1 LGIDNG
7 ESVSSYKP
15 WYISDIQRPLTFL
28 FLIVSAGGANSMRQ
42 ADRENKT
49 ELLDEITEVIRR
61 YDRFAVFSHEEPDGD
76 AIGSQI
82 ALTTALKQLG
92 KEVISL
98 RVDPFTPALEFLN
111 RDKAVRQYDPSKDDE
126 LILGCQVV
134 ILVDCCDYFRLGD
147 LSDIA
152 KKSPALVINID
163 HHRDNAFFGD
173 LNYVRFIAGGA
184 AELIFEVIK
193 ALEIPIVGIIAQA
206 IYVGMS
212 TDTVGFRYIDPEG
225 NMLGVIGELIAGGID
240 VEDLQEKIY
249 CNQPDDYL
257 KNLAALLQTVNYEE
271 NGALA
276 WFTMFQSDYLSFYQR
291 ELASE
296 ALKQLLSIR
305 RIRAAIMLH
314 QERAGIEVWL
324 RSKKDVNV
332 GRAAFR
338 IGGGGHHT
346 ASGAL
351 IRGKSMEEGIKETL
365 ESVRMEMGDGQ

>member
-1 LGIDNG
+1 M
-7 ESVSSYKP
+7 
-15 WYISDIQRPLTFL
+15 Q
-28 FLIVSAGGANSMRQ
+28 Q

-49 ELLDEITEVIRR
+49 ELLRGITEAIQR

-82 ALTTALKQLG
+82 AITTALRELG
-92 KEVISL
+92 KEVLSL
-98 RVDPFTPALEFLN
+98 RIDPAPPALEFLN
-111 RDKAVRQYDPSKDDE
+111 CDQAIRQYDPLRDND
-126 LILGCQVV
+126 LIQETQVT
-134 ILVDCCDYFRLGD
+134 IIVDCCDYFRMGD
-147 LSDIA
+147 LAEIVEN
-152 KKSPALVINID
+152 SPSLKINID
-163 HHRDNAFFGD
+163 HHRDNAFFGN

-184 AELIFEVIK
+184 AELVFEVVN
-193 ALEIPIVGIIAQA
+193 ALGVPVTGIIAQA

-225 NMLGVIGELIAGGID
+225 NLLQVIGELIKGGID

-257 KNLAALLQTVNYEE
+257 ENLAALLQTVTYEE
-271 NGALA
+271 NGELA
-276 WFTMFQSDYLSFYQR
+276 WFTMFKSDYLSFYQR

-296 ALKQLLSIR
+296 ALKMLLSVKR
-305 RIRAAIMLH
+305 VRAALMLH

-351 IRGKSMEEGIKETL
+351 IQGKTMEEGIAETL
-365 ESVRMEMGDGQ
+365 KSVRMEMVMGNGE

>member
-1 LGIDNG
+1 
-7 ESVSSYKP
+7 
-15 WYISDIQRPLTFL
+15 
-28 FLIVSAGGANSMRQ
+28 MRQ

-49 ELLDEITEVIRR
+49 ALLIEITEVIRR
-61 YDRFAVFSHEEPDGD
+61 YERFAVFSHEEPDGD

-82 ALTTALKQLG
+82 AITTALRELG
-92 KEVISL
+92 KEVVSL
-98 RVDPFTPALEFLN
+98 RIDPAPPALEFLN
-111 RDKAVRQYDPSKDDE
+111 RDRAISPYDPLRDNE
-126 LILGCQVV
+126 IIREAQVT
-134 ILVDCCDYFRLGD
+134 IIVDCCDYFRLGD
-147 LSDIA
+147 LAEVVENTPSL
-152 KKSPALVINID
+152 KINID

-173 LNYVRFIAGGA
+173 LDYVRFIAGGA
-184 AELIFEVIK
+184 AELVFEVIN
-193 ALEIPIVGIIAQA
+193 ALGIPVTGTIAEA

-225 NMLGVIGELIAGGID
+225 SMLRVIGELIKGGID
-240 VEDLQEKIY
+240 VEYLQEKIY

-257 KNLAALLQTVNYEE
+257 ENLSALLQTVTYEE

-276 WFTMFQSDYLSFYQR
+276 WFTMFKSDYLSFYQR

-296 ALKQLLSIR
+296 ALKLLLSIKR
-305 RIRAAIMLH
+305 VRAALMLH

-351 IRGKSMEEGIKETL
+351 IRGKSMEEGISETL
-365 ESVRMEMGDGQ
+365 ESVRMEMESGE

>member
-1 LGIDNG
+1 MI
-7 ESVSSYKP
+7 
-15 WYISDIQRPLTFL
+15 
-28 FLIVSAGGANSMRQ
+28 Q

-49 ELLDEITEVIRR
+49 KLLRELTDIIRGN
-61 YDRFAVFSHEEPDGD
+61 DRFAIFSHEEPDGD

-82 ALTTALKQLG
+82 ALTTALRQLG
-92 KEVISL
+92 KKVTSL
-98 RVDPFTPALEFLN
+98 RVDPAPPALEFLN
-111 RDKAVRQYDPSKDDE
+111 RDQAVRKYNPEKDDE
-126 LILGCQVV
+126 LILSSQVV
-134 ILVDCCDYFRLGD
+134 ILVDCCDYFRLGS
-147 LSDIA
+147 LAGIA
-152 KKSPALVINID
+152 EKSPALVIDID

-184 AELIFEVIK
+184 AELVFEVVR
-193 ALEIPIVGIIAQA
+193 ALDVEVTGVIAEA

-225 NMLGVIGELIAGGID
+225 SMLRVIGELIKGGID

-257 KNLAALLQTVNYEE
+257 ESLAALLQTVHYED
-271 NGALA
+271 NRSLA
-276 WFTMFQSDYLSFYQR
+276 WFTMFKSDYLSFYQR

-296 ALKQLLSIR
+296 ALKLLLSIK
-305 RIRAAIMLH
+305 RIRAAVMLH
-314 QERAGIEVWL
+314 EEHSGIEVWL

-351 IRGKSMEEGIKETL
+351 IRDKSLAEAISETL
-365 ESVRMEMGDGQ
+365 DSVRREMKDKR

>member
-1 LGIDNG
+1 MD
-7 ESVSSYKP
+7 
-15 WYISDIQRPLTFL
+15 
-28 FLIVSAGGANSMRQ
+28 Q
-42 ADRENKT
+42 ADNTHKEK
-49 ELLDEITEVIRR
+49 LLAGIVEAIRR
-61 YDRFAVFSHEEPDGD
+61 FDRFAVFSHEEPDGD

-82 ALTTALKQLG
+82 ALTTTLRELG
-92 KEVISL
+92 KEVVSL
-98 RVDPFTPALEFLN
+98 RIDPSPPALEFLN
-111 RDKAVRQYDPSKDDE
+111 RDRAIRQYDPLRDND
-126 LILGCQVV
+126 LIREAQVT
-134 ILVDCCDYFRLGD
+134 IIVDCCDYFRLGD
-147 LSDIA
+147 LAGIA
-152 KKSPALVINID
+152 EKTPSLKINID

-193 ALEIPIVGIIAQA
+193 ALGVPVTGTIAQA

-225 NMLGVIGELIAGGID
+225 NMLRVIGELIKGGID
-240 VEDLQEKIY
+240 VEELQEKIY

-257 KNLAALLQTVNYEE
+257 KNLATLLKTVTYEE

-276 WFTMFQSDYLSFYQR
+276 WFTMYKSDYLSFYQR

-296 ALKQLLSIR
+296 ALKQLLSIKR
-305 RIRAAIMLH
+305 VRAAVMLH

-332 GRAAFR
+332 CRAAER

-351 IRGKSMEEGIKETL
+351 IRGKGLAEGIEATL
-365 ESVRMEMGDGQ
+365 RSVKIEMGG

>member
-1 LGIDNG
+1 
-7 ESVSSYKP
+7 
-15 WYISDIQRPLTFL
+15 
-28 FLIVSAGGANSMRQ
+28 MRQ
-42 ADRENKT
+42 ADSENKT
-49 ELLDEITEVIRR
+49 ELQIEITEVIRR

-82 ALTTALKQLG
+82 AITTALRELG
-92 KEVISL
+92 KEVVSL
-98 RVDPFTPALEFLN
+98 RIDPAPPALEFLN
-111 RDKAVRQYDPSKDDE
+111 RDRAIRQYDPRRDNN
-126 LILGCQVV
+126 LIQKAQVT
-134 ILVDCCDYFRLGD
+134 IIVDCCDYFRMGD
-147 LSDIA
+147 LAEIVEN
-152 KKSPALVINID
+152 SPSLKINID
-163 HHRDNAFFGD
+163 HHRDNAFFGN

-184 AELIFEVIK
+184 AELVFEVIN
-193 ALEIPIVGIIAQA
+193 ALDIPVTGTIAEA

-225 NMLGVIGELIAGGID
+225 SMLRVIGELIKGGID

-257 KNLAALLQTVNYEE
+257 ENLATLLQTVTYEE
-271 NGALA
+271 DGGLA
-276 WFTMFQSDYLSFYQR
+276 WFTMFKSDYLSFYQR

-296 ALKQLLSIR
+296 ALKLLLSVKR
-305 RIRAAIMLH
+305 VRAAIMLH

-351 IRGKSMEEGIKETL
+351 IRGKTMEEGISETL
-365 ESVRMEMGDGQ
+365 RSVRMEMGDGE

>member
-1 LGIDNG
+1 M
-7 ESVSSYKP
+7 
-15 WYISDIQRPLTFL
+15 Q
-28 FLIVSAGGANSMRQ
+28 Q
-42 ADRENKT
+42 ADKEHKEALASKIR
-49 ELLDEITEVIRR
+49 DAIRR
-61 YDRFAVFSHEEPDGD
+61 HDRFTVFSHEEPDGD

-82 ALTTALKQLG
+82 AITTALRELG
-92 KEVISL
+92 KEVVSL
-98 RVDPFTPALEFLN
+98 RIDPAPPALEFLN
-111 RDKAVRQYDPSKDDE
+111 HDRAIRPYDPRRDND
-126 LILGCQVV
+126 LIRESQVT
-134 ILVDCCDYFRLGD
+134 IIVDCCDYFRLGD
-147 LSDIA
+147 LAGVVENTPSL
-152 KKSPALVINID
+152 KINID

-184 AELIFEVIK
+184 AELVFEVIN
-193 ALEIPIVGIIAQA
+193 ALDIPVTGTIAEA

-225 NMLGVIGELIAGGID
+225 SMLRVIGELIKRGID

-257 KNLAALLQTVNYEE
+257 ENLAALLQTVTYEE
-271 NGALA
+271 NGGLA
-276 WFTMFQSDYLSFYQR
+276 WFTMFKSDYLSFYQR

-296 ALKQLLSIR
+296 ALKLLLSVKR
-305 RIRAAIMLH
+305 VRAALMLH

-351 IRGKSMEEGIKETL
+351 IRGKTMEEGIAETL
-365 ESVRMEMGDGQ
+365 RSVRMEMGGE

>member
-1 LGIDNG
+1 M
-7 ESVSSYKP
+7 
-15 WYISDIQRPLTFL
+15 Q
-28 FLIVSAGGANSMRQ
+28 Q
-42 ADRENKT
+42 ADQEHKAV
-49 ELLDEITEVIRR
+49 LLDNIRDSINR
-61 YDRFAVFSHEEPDGD
+61 YDRFTVFSHEEPDGD

-82 ALTTALKQLG
+82 AITTALRELG
-92 KEVISL
+92 KEVVSL
-98 RVDPFTPALEFLN
+98 RIDPAPPALEFLN
-111 RDKAVRQYDPSKDDE
+111 RDRAIRQYDPRRDNN
-126 LILGCQVV
+126 LIRETQVT
-134 ILVDCCDYFRLGD
+134 IIVDCCDYFRMGD
-147 LSDIA
+147 LAEIVEN
-152 KKSPALVINID
+152 SPSLKINID
-163 HHRDNAFFGD
+163 HHCDNAFFGN

-184 AELIFEVIK
+184 AELVFEVIN
-193 ALEIPIVGIIAQA
+193 ALDIPVTGTIAEA

-225 NMLGVIGELIAGGID
+225 SMLRVIGELIKGGID
-240 VEDLQEKIY
+240 VEDLQERIY

-257 KNLAALLQTVNYEE
+257 ENLTALLQTVTYEE

-276 WFTMFQSDYLSFYQR
+276 WFTMFKSDYLSFYQR

-296 ALKQLLSIR
+296 ALKQLLSVKR
-305 RIRAAIMLH
+305 VRAALMLH

-351 IRGKSMEEGIKETL
+351 IRGKSMEEGISDTL
-365 ESVRMEMGDGQ
+365 RSVRMEMGDGKQQV

>member
-1 LGIDNG
+1 M
-7 ESVSSYKP
+7 
-15 WYISDIQRPLTFL
+15 Q
-28 FLIVSAGGANSMRQ
+28 Q
-42 ADRENKT
+42 ADKEHK
-49 ELLDEITEVIRR
+49 EALVSKIRDAIHQH
-61 YDRFAVFSHEEPDGD
+61 DRFTVFSHEEPDGD

-82 ALTTALKQLG
+82 AITTALRKLG
-92 KEVISL
+92 KEVVSL
-98 RVDPFTPALEFLN
+98 RIDPAPPALEFLN
-111 RDKAVRQYDPSKDDE
+111 HDRAIRPYDPLRDNEIIRES
-126 LILGCQVV
+126 QVT
-134 ILVDCCDYFRLGD
+134 IIVDCCDYFRLGD
-147 LSDIA
+147 LAEVVENTPSL
-152 KKSPALVINID
+152 KINID

-184 AELIFEVIK
+184 AELVFEVIN
-193 ALEIPIVGIIAQA
+193 ALGVPVTGTIAEA

-225 NMLGVIGELIAGGID
+225 SMLRVIGELIKGGID

-257 KNLAALLQTVNYEE
+257 ENLAALLQTVTYEE

-276 WFTMFQSDYLSFYQR
+276 WFTMFKSDYLSFYQR

-296 ALKQLLSIR
+296 ALKLLLSVKR
-305 RIRAAIMLH
+305 VRAALMLH

-351 IRGKSMEEGIKETL
+351 IRGKAMEEGIAETL
-365 ESVRMEMGDGQ
+365 RSVRMEMGG

>member
-1 LGIDNG
+1 M
-7 ESVSSYKP
+7 K
-15 WYISDIQRPLTFL
+15 
-28 FLIVSAGGANSMRQ
+28 Q
-42 ADRENKT
+42 ADSENKT
-49 ELLDEITEVIRR
+49 ELLENITEVIRK

-82 ALTTALKQLG
+82 AITTALRELG
-92 KEVISL
+92 KEVVSL
-98 RVDPFTPALEFLN
+98 RVDPAPPALEFLN
-111 RDKAVRQYDPSKDDE
+111 RDRAIRPYDPRRDDD
-126 LILGCQVV
+126 LIRETQVT
-134 ILVDCCDYFRLGD
+134 IIVDCCDYFRMGEL
-147 LSDIA
+147 A
-152 KKSPALVINID
+152 EVVKNSPSLKINID

-184 AELIFEVIK
+184 AELLFELIT
-193 ALEIPIVGIIAQA
+193 ALGVPVTGTIAEA

-225 NMLGVIGELIAGGID
+225 SMLKVIGELIKGGID

-257 KNLAALLQTVNYEE
+257 ENLAALLQTVTYEE

-276 WFTMFQSDYLSFYQR
+276 WFTMFKSDYLSFYQR

-296 ALKQLLSIR
+296 ALKLLLSVKR
-305 RIRAAIMLH
+305 VRAALMLH

-351 IRGKSMEEGIKETL
+351 IQGKTMEEGILETL
-365 ESVRMEMGDGQ
+365 RSVRMEMKG